1 MGFFLIFVNFE
12 NNFSPKI
19 EVPNIATDEAK
30 NFAKNA
36 EKQIGI
42 VTKYDF
48 LNGYYGNGGFPPDDT
63 GVCSD
68 VIWRAFREEN
78 IDFKAKIDEHMK
90 KFPHLYAS
98 NFDSNINFRRVKN
111 IDIYLQ
117 NTAKSLTTEILPWNR
132 ENLAEWQVG
141 DIVLFDALP
150 PKNLWHIGIISEKR
164 RADGVPYMIDNHGNG
179 VEIIFTPLDWPT
191 KIVGHYRMFE

>member
-1 MGFFLIFVNFE
+1 MKNLLIILVLIVIGFFVIFTNFG

-48 LNGYYGNGGFPPDDT
+48 SNGYYGDGGFPPDDT

-78 IDFKAKIDEHMK
+78 IDFKTKIDTHMK
-90 KFPHLYAS
+90 NFPHLYTG

-111 IDIYLQ
+111 IDIYLK
-117 NTAKSLTTEILPWNR
+117 NTAKSLTTEILP
-132 ENLAEWQVG
+132 
-141 DIVLFDALP
+141 
-150 PKNLWHIGIISEKR
+150 
-164 RADGVPYMIDNHGNG
+164 
-179 VEIIFTPLDWPT
+179 
-191 KIVGHYRMFE
+191 